1 MKKIISTALMSAALM
16 SAATAA
22 QAGDWFAGI
31 EAGKA
36 KSAFELEG
44 KINDLKVMDESDKK
58 VKNNSFGIRVGK
70 YLNEN
75 VRVYGTYSQNKS
87 FKFKEEGAK
96 ELNGKIKEQTL
107 MASVDYV
114 FMEGSAFR
122 PFVGAS
128 LGANKMK
135 VDGVGNKTKAVFG
148 AQTGVMYQAGPID
161 AELGLRYR
169 AYNNEVKDSEAIIP
183 GLIDGSF
190 ALKHKSGA
198 DAYLSVA
205 YRF

>member
-16 SAATAA
+16 SGATAA

-36 KSAFELEG
+36 KSSFEFNSPSTKET
-44 KINDLKVMDESDKK
+44 DKK

-70 YLNEN
+70 YLNDN

-87 FKFKEEGAK
+87 FKFKDENAK
-96 ELNGKIKEQTL
+96 KLADGKVKEQTL

-135 VDGVGNKTKAVFG
+135 VEKAGNKTSAVFG
-148 AQTGVMYQAGPID
+148 AQTGVMYQVGPVD

-169 AYNNEVKDSEAIIP
+169 AYGNEVKKDS
-183 GLIDGSF
+183 F
-190 ALKHKSGA
+190 KLKHKNA
-198 DAYLSVA
+198 AEAYLSVA